1 MKLLV
6 RSSDSV
12 LVRPSSSFE
21 EKLLLPYPLS
31 MERGV
36 SSVLRPSVCF
46 SFLIGLLSCGAVS
59 TGPEDAIET
68 TLVFLVDEDWTST
81 SYYVT
86 IPQLYDFVV
95 KAPPTHLSIRL
106 SDHFTS
112 FFSPYVEINFPELQ
126 GLQFNQAYSA
136 INAYLVSK
144 GIDKANRLRASQVR
158 DTKGLVLKTRARSV
172 ITTSYIQ
179 YVVEEGTLLHTKN
192 KKMKLF
198 SNEQSIWRIND
209 FEHPASFQTFAMDP
223 EKKQEI
229 IDDLIAFINGKEY
242 YKKIGKAWKRGYLLY
257 GSPGTGKST
266 MIAAMA
272 NLLNY
277 CIYDLELTSVHN
289 NLDLKKLLT
298 TTFSRSI
305 IVIEDIDCSVNLTGN
320 RIQKDNLR
328 MNEEQSKEVNSVTL
342 SGLLNFIDGIWS
354 ACGQERII
362 VFTTNHLQKLDPALI
377 RRGRMDM
384 RIELSYCTYEAFK
397 VLAKNYLDLCDDH
410 HPLFEKIKTLL
421 EGTMITPADLAETLM
436 ARNQIIDVDGSL
448 NSLIQTLERMNNYQR
463 RQHYEHK
470 EKQDR
475 KKHKKYNIFGSLC
488 SKS

>member
-1 MKLLV
+1 MMMKEVTLGSLG
-6 RSSDSV
+6 SSLAGLFFIWATIQRV
-12 LVRPSSSFE
+12 LPDHLKIATKEFF
-21 EKLLLPYPLS
+21 LS
-31 MERGV
+31 TIQQ
-36 SSVLRPSVCF
+36 F
-46 SFLIGLLSCGAVS
+46 SF
-59 TGPEDAIET
+59 
-68 TLVFLVDEDWTST
+68 F
-81 SYYVT
+81 
-86 IPQLYDFVV
+86 Q
-95 KAPPTHLSIRL
+95 RL

-112 FFSPYVEINFPELQ
+112 FFSPYVEINFPQFQ

-144 GIDKANRLRASQVR
+144 GIDKSNRLRATQVR
-158 DTKGLVLKTRARSV
+158 DTKGLVLKREDTTMNDEYKGFKVWWKNVTSPDGDKSYQLTFHSRARSV

-192 KKMKLF
+192 MKMKLF
-198 SNEQSIWRIND
+198 SNEHR
-209 FEHPASFQTFAMDP
+209 
-223 EKKQEI
+223 
-229 IDDLIAFINGKEY
+229 
-242 YKKIGKAWKRGYLLY
+242 
-257 GSPGTGKST
+257 TGKST

-277 CIYDLELTSVHN
+277 SIYDLELTSVHN

-298 TTFSRSI
+298 ATFSRSI

-320 RIQKDNLR
+320 RIQKDNSLSK
-328 MNEEQSKEVNSVTL
+328 NEEQRKEESSVTL

-397 VLAKNYLDLCDDH
+397 VLAKNYLDLYDDH

-436 ARNQIIDVDGSL
+436 ARNQTIDVDGSL

-463 RQHYEHK
+463 RQHHEHK
-470 EKQDR
+470 EKQGR
-475 KKHKKYNIFGSLC
+475 KKQSKYNIFGSLC
-488 SKS
+488 SLS

>member
-1 MKLLV
+1 MNN
-6 RSSDSV
+6 
-12 LVRPSSSFE
+12 
-21 EKLLLPYPLS
+21 
-31 MERGV
+31 
-36 SSVLRPSVCF
+36 
-46 SFLIGLLSCGAVS
+46 
-59 TGPEDAIET
+59 
-68 TLVFLVDEDWTST
+68 
-81 SYYVT
+81 
-86 IPQLYDFVV
+86 
-95 KAPPTHLSIRL
+95 
-106 SDHFTS
+106 
-112 FFSPYVEINFPELQ
+112 INFPELQ
-126 GLQFNQAYSA
+126 GLQLNQAYLA
-136 INAYLVSK
+136 INAYLGSK
-144 GIDKANRLRASQVR
+144 GTDKANCLSASQVR
-158 DTKGLVLKTRARSV
+158 DVKGLVLKREGKTMNDEYKGFKVWWKNVTSPNGDKSYQLTFHSRARSV
-172 ITTSYIQ
+172 ITTAYIQ

-192 KKMKLF
+192 KKMKLL

-257 GSPGTGKST
+257 GPPGTGKST

-277 CIYDLELTSVHN
+277 CIYDLDLTSVHN
-289 NLDLKKLLT
+289 NLDLKKMLT

-305 IVIEDIDCSVNLTGN
+305 IVIGDIDCSVNLTGN

-328 MNEEQSKEVNSVTL
+328 KNGEQSK
-342 SGLLNFIDGIWS
+342 
-354 ACGQERII
+354 
-362 VFTTNHLQKLDPALI
+362 
-377 RRGRMDM
+377 
-384 RIELSYCTYEAFK
+384 
-397 VLAKNYLDLCDDH
+397 
-410 HPLFEKIKTLL
+410 

-463 RQHYEHK
+463 RQRHEHK

>member
-1 MKLLV
+1 MMMKGDTLGSLG
-6 RSSDSV
+6 SSLAGLFFIWATIQRV
-12 LVRPSSSFE
+12 LPDHLKIATKEFF
-21 EKLLLPYPLS
+21 LS
-31 MERGV
+31 AIQQ
-36 SSVLRPSVCF
+36 F
-46 SFLIGLLSCGAVS
+46 SF
-59 TGPEDAIET
+59 
-68 TLVFLVDEDWTST
+68 F
-81 SYYVT
+81 
-86 IPQLYDFVV
+86 Q
-95 KAPPTHLSIRL
+95 RL

-158 DTKGLVLKTRARSV
+158 DTKGLVLKREDTTKNDEYKGFKVWWKNVTSPDGDKSYQLTFHSRARSV

-229 IDDLIAFINGKEY
+229 IDDLLAFINGKEY

-257 GSPGTGKST
+257 GPPGSGKST

-277 CIYDLELTSVHN
+277 CIYDLDLTSVHN

-448 NSLIQTLERMNNYQR
+448 NRLIQTLERMNNYQR

>member
-1 MKLLV
+1 MKGDTLGES
-6 RSSDSV
+6 R
-12 LVRPSSSFE
+12 F
-21 EKLLLPYPLS
+21 KL
-31 MERGV
+31 G
-36 SSVLRPSVCF
+36 C
-46 SFLIGLLSCGAVS
+46 
-59 TGPEDAIET
+59 
-68 TLVFLVDEDWTST
+68 
-81 SYYVT
+81 
-86 IPQLYDFVV
+86 
-95 KAPPTHLSIRL
+95 
-106 SDHFTS
+106 
-112 FFSPYVEINFPELQ
+112 FFSPCVEINFPELQ
-126 GLQFNQAYSA
+126 GLQLNQAYLA
-136 INAYLVSK
+136 INAYLGSK
-144 GIDKANRLRASQVR
+144 GTDKANCLSASQVR
-158 DTKGLVLKTRARSV
+158 DVKGLVLKREGKTMNDEYKGFKVWWKNVTSPNGDKSYQLTFHSRARSV
-172 ITTSYIQ
+172 ITTAYIQ

-192 KKMKLF
+192 KKMKLL

-257 GSPGTGKST
+257 GPPGTGKST

-277 CIYDLELTSVHN
+277 CIYDLDLTSVHN
-289 NLDLKKLLT
+289 NLDLKKMLT

-305 IVIEDIDCSVNLTGN
+305 IVIGDIDCSVNLTGN

-328 MNEEQSKEVNSVTL
+328 KNGEQSKE
-342 SGLLNFIDGIWS
+342 
-354 ACGQERII
+354 ERII

-397 VLAKNYLDLCDDH
+397 ILAKNVVTSRFDSYLDRCGDH

-463 RQHYEHK
+463 RQRHEHK